1 MMWALQR
8 SRFGS
13 AMATLGLVVAALT
26 VGTAVPAQGQETTT
40 TLSPRPQPQTTGAP
54 KAIPPDLVA
63 LSLPEDMY
71 LHEGA
76 PTEWWYFIGTLHSGR
91 RSFGFEI
98 NAASFA
104 GQGGA
109 FSQLSLTDVRN
120 QRHYGRTAPY
130 LPGAAFD
137 ASTWAERDPKK
148 DWSARLGSTT
158 QQLSAVQVKSEG
170 TGYTHATVSFEGD
183 GEGASGYAQVNAAGE
198 VTDVYVTSPGTGYTT
213 PPRVVISGDGTGAT
227 ATAFNSWVTA
237 EAPAS
242 DPTRNIHVK
251 ALLVDDPT
259 MEKVEYD
266 LTFSQVGRP
275 FFIWGTGIDPSATHQ
290 SVVDNNYYYSFTK
303 LQAKGTITVGGK
315 KLPVEGLTWMDHEY
329 GAFGSVDQ
337 PVQWILQHIQLSNGW
352 TVQNVDVLADG
363 DTALSDAPAP
373 GYATLQSPDGKI
385 YFVAATTTQTAGSTW
400 TSARSGKTYPTR
412 MKVDIPLFDAQIV
425 VTSLV
430 DSQEFVLGPAS
441 VYEGVAQAKGRFRD
455 KPVGGQAWIEAR
467 I

>member
-1 MMWALQR
+1 MWDLR
-8 SRFGS
+8 RLRIGS
-13 AMATLGLVVAALT
+13 VVVALGVVSAVLT
-26 VGTAVPAQGQETTT
+26 AGTAVPAPAQETTS

-54 KAIPPDLVA
+54 KPIPRDKVA

-76 PTEWWYFIGTLHSGR
+76 PTEWWYFIGTLHSGSR
-91 RSFGFEI
+91 TFGFEI

-120 QRHYGRTAPY
+120 QRNYGRTTPY
-130 LPGAAFD
+130 LPGEAFN

-148 DWSARLGSTT
+148 DWNARLGSTT
-158 QQLSAVQVKSEG
+158 EQLSSVQVDSAG
-170 TGYTHATVSFEGD
+170 TGYTHATVSFEGN
-183 GEGASGYAQVNAAGE
+183 GEGASGYALLNAAGGVAE
-198 VTDVYVTSPGTGYTT
+198 IYVTNPGTGYTT
-213 PPRVVISGDGTGAT
+213 PPSVVISGDGTGAT
-227 ATAFNSWVTA
+227 ATAFNSWVVA

-242 DPTRNIHVK
+242 DPTKNIHVR

-259 MEKVEYD
+259 MEKVKYD
-266 LTFSQVGRP
+266 LTFSQIGRP
-275 FFIWGTGIDPSATHQ
+275 FYIWGTGVDPSATHQ

-303 LQAKGTITVGGK
+303 LQAKGTITFGGK
-315 KLPVEGLTWMDHEY
+315 KYPVEGLTWMDHEY

-352 TVQNVDVLADG
+352 TVQNVDVLVDG
-363 DTALSDAPAP
+363 TSGLSDAPAP
-373 GYATLQSPDGKI
+373 GYATLQNPDGKI
-385 YFVAATTTQTAGSTW
+385 YFVAATTTQIPGSTW
-400 TSARSGKTYPTR
+400 TSSRSGKTYPTS

-441 VYEGVAQAKGRFRD
+441 VYEGVAKAKGTFRD
-455 KPVGGQAWIEAR
+455 KPIGGQAWIEER